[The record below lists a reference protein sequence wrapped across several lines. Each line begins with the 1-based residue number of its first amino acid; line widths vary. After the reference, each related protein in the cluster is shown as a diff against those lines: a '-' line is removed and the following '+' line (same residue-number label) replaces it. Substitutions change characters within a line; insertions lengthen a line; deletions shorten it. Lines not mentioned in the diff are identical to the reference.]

1 MDHDAAIAIGPPEA
15 TWGLI
20 AYEAVFHTK
29 PVIRERLL
37 IEEVAELFVE
47 FLVPVIA
54 YLEESILNPK
64 RSREVIADIMACDL
78 NLPSIEV
85 LAVEQTY
92 PTGVG
97 GRFLSGGGGGQKEHR
112 AERT

>member
-47 FLVPVIA
+47 MRPFLGTCNFDDCSHTH
-54 YLEESILNPK
+54 EPK
-64 RSREVIADIMACDL
+64 CPIRA
-78 NLPSIEV
+78 
-85 LAVEQTY
+85 AVEDNAIAGSRY
-92 PTGVG
+92 DAY
-97 GRFLSGGGGGQKEHR
+97 KELL
-112 AERT
+112 AEAKAGHL